1 MGQFKKKLLMIKRW
15 SRILTGK
22 SVTAVAQKEGTCF
35 SVDKIK
41 GYYNNLTGKVSS
53 GTLLDDNG
61 IPLTQI
67 SENEYVHFPIAVF
80 QYGLGCYDLYLT
92 TNKTNYLESFKKVCE
107 WAVNQLREDGSWDSF
122 SPIKSKLYTVS
133 SMCQGE
139 GASLLFRAYVAFND
153 DKYKQAALMAIDFML
168 KDISKNGVS
177 IYEKDNL
184 YLEEYPQSPQ
194 LSVLNGWIF
203 SIFGLFDAT
212 KIDIKYKKYFDM
224 TVNTLKKCLKIYDTG
239 YWSYYDF
246 SKRIASPAYHDLHI
260 ALLNVMYE
268 ITNVEDF
275 KIYSDKFKFYQS
287 KKAKKVR
294 AIVKKFC
301 QKITEKTDAIVV
313 Q

>member
-107 WAVNQLREDGSWDSF
+107 WAVNQLREDV
-122 SPIKSKLYTVS
+122 K
-133 SMCQGE
+133 
-139 GASLLFRAYVAFND
+139 AYFAD
-153 DKYKQAALMAIDFML
+153 
-168 KDISKNGVS
+168 
-177 IYEKDNL
+177 
-184 YLEEYPQSPQ
+184 
-194 LSVLNGWIF
+194 
-203 SIFGLFDAT
+203 
-212 KIDIKYKKYFDM
+212 
-224 TVNTLKKCLKIYDTG
+224 
-239 YWSYYDF
+239 
-246 SKRIASPAYHDLHI
+246 
-260 ALLNVMYE
+260 
-268 ITNVEDF
+268 
-275 KIYSDKFKFYQS
+275 
-287 KKAKKVR
+287 
-294 AIVKKFC
+294 
-301 QKITEKTDAIVV
+301 
-313 Q
+313 